1 MEIMAK
7 YGFYAAICIL
17 TVILILLVQKGKK
30 EILLKTAMIAVEKV
44 AEHFLSLDN
53 SEKLAKAVDV
63 TYGMLPKWFRWLVRE
78 KYLIWIVEEAYQMMK
93 KYINGKL
100 KNNERVATDL
110 ALITVGKT
118 IGEAMDLSYNDDKN
132 LCSNEQLKILNLKA
146 EDKINQVW
154 GNLKCSTDF
163 KDEKQLLAEMGF
175 KRSF

>member
-1 MEIMAK
+1 MEIMVK
-7 YGFYAAICIL
+7 YGFYAVICIL
-17 TVILILLVQKGKK
+17 AVILILLVQKGKK

-53 SEKLAKAVDV
+53 SEKLAKAVEV

-154 GNLKCSTDF
+154 GNLKYSTDF
-163 KDEKQLLAEMGF
+163 KDDKQLLAEMGF
-175 KRSF
+175 KKSF

>member
-1 MEIMAK
+1 MEIMVK
-7 YGFYAAICIL
+7 YGFYAVICIL

-53 SEKLAKAVDV
+53 SEKLAKAVEV

-154 GNLKCSTDF
+154 GNLKYSTDF
-163 KDEKQLLAEMGF
+163 KDDKQLLAEMGF
-175 KRSF
+175 KKSF